1 MTSDPRDRLVLA
13 LDVDRLDDALAW
25 ADRLHPWVGV
35 AKVGYQLYAAEGP
48 AALEALRDKG
58 FRVFAD
64 LKLHDI
70 PTTVE
75 QGARALGRHGV
86 DFLNFHA
93 AGGEAMLRAGIAGLR
108 AGARERGHAQPVSL
122 AVNKVDSIKNQDLVH
137 GFYKLGITDVFPVS
151 AEHGIGLDGRVRVA
165 ADAGCDGVVCAAS
178 DVARARAAGL
188 RAMVP
193 GIRRAGGAAHD
204 QVRIATPFDAISLG
218 ADWIVLGRA
227 VMGADDPE
235 RVASAVLEEVAA
247 AASGPPD

>member
-25 ADRLHPWVGV
+25 ADRLRPWVGV

-108 AGARERGHAQPVSL
+108 DGARERGHAQPVSL
-122 AVNKVDSIKNQDLVH
+122 AVTVLTSDHDTN
-137 GFYKLGITDVFPVS
+137 
-151 AEHGIGLDGRVRVA
+151 ALDGRVRVA

-227 VMGADDPE
+227 VTGADDPE

>member
-1 MTSDPRDRLVLA
+1 
-13 LDVDRLDDALAW
+13 
-25 ADRLHPWVGV
+25 
-35 AKVGYQLYAAEGP
+35 VGYQLYAAEGP

-58 FRVFAD
+58 LRVFAD

-70 PTTVE
+70 PTTVA

-108 AGARERGHAQPVSL
+108 DGARERGHAQPVSL
-122 AVNKVDSIKNQDLVH
+122 AVTVLTSDHDTN
-137 GFYKLGITDVFPVS
+137 
-151 AEHGIGLDGRVRVA
+151 ALDGRVRVA

-235 RVASAVLEEVAA
+235 RVASAVLEEVAE
-247 AASGPPD
+247 AASGPRD